1 MQNTYTLW
9 ERIAT
14 ATPPFFKRL
23 QVFGVGLTGLGTSL
37 TQVAGIPAKIPTA
50 LISIGTTITI
60 ISQFAVQQSD
70 HINTNTNDD
79 IKRTRRKTN

>member
-9 ERIAT
+9 QRITA

-23 QVFGVGLTGLGTSL
+23 QIFGVGLTGLGTSL
-37 TQVAGIPAKIPTA
+37 TQVAGISAKIPAA
-50 LISIGTTITI
+50 LISIGSTITI

-70 HINTNTNDD
+70 HLTTNH
-79 IKRTRRKTN
+79 K